1 VEAPAADSELGG
13 RNNRRGAAALENGIE
28 KIVAPNEIDAQSEL
42 GGTFFLLS
50 PQIDPANNNAPVEAD
65 TAI

>member
-1 VEAPAADSELGG
+1 MEAPAADSELGG
-13 RNNRRGAAALENGIE
+13 RNNRRGSAALETGIE

-42 GGTFFLLS
+42 VGTFFLLS